1 MINDV
6 SSTDK
11 LPKEKKE
18 IKGLKATQFC
28 LDPDSKN
35 PVFKNYEKM
44 GGNDS

>member
-18 IKGLKATQFC
+18 IKGLKATQC
-28 LDPDSKN
+28 IAL
-35 PVFKNYEKM
+35 FKSRFKEP
-44 GGNDS
+44 SF